1 MMEECYLYKK
11 HEQPRLDADF
21 DVKQWE
27 RFIDVAQCNIKMSKQ
42 CLAPLVE
49 TAEYWGMDK
58 VHHYEWA
65 SMGRK
70 YCKVLGS
77 AASQN
82 PVWGEALVKLNQ
94 LLLRRI
100 VEGRPLRS
108 SVNPV
113 YLLDLEHLVAWPDKS
128 DFERK
133 GRKACTLKYEPIMD
147 SELPSGYAFDQ
158 YGLIV
163 VDHTRLASVAF
174 TTTVSESLDHMYD
187 SESEIEGVTTAPL
200 QRCPRL
206 SCNWRLDVAMLLW
219 CVLLAALSWWYR
231 RALKR
236 ELLPSVLPLRAACC
250 SWNNRLA
257 DMLVVNNNSG

>member
-1 MMEECYLYKK
+1 MIEKCYLYKMHK
-11 HEQPRLDADF
+11 QPRLYSDF
-21 DVKQWE
+21 DPKQWE
-27 RFIDVAQCNIKMSKQ
+27 HFINIAQCNIKMSKQ
-42 CLAPLVE
+42 CLAPLAQ
-49 TAEYWGMDK
+49 TAECWGIDK

-65 SMGRK
+65 SLGRK
-70 YCKVLGS
+70 YCKVLAS

-82 PVWGEALVKLNQ
+82 PVWEEALVMLNQ

-100 VEGRPLRS
+100 TEGRPLKS

-113 YLLDLEHLVAWPDKS
+113 YLLDLEHLVAWSDKS

-133 GRKACTLKYEPIMD
+133 GRKTCTLKYETFVD
-147 SELPSGYAFDQ
+147 SELPPGYALDQ

-163 VDHTRLASVAF
+163 ADHNQLALVDR

-187 SESEIEGVTTAPL
+187 RESEFKGVTSAPP
-200 QRCPRL
+200 RRHPRL
-206 SCNWRLDVAMLLW
+206 GCNWRLDLAMLLW

-236 ELLPSVLPLRAACC
+236 ELLPSILSPRAAYY
-250 SWNNRLA
+250 S
-257 DMLVVNNNSG
+257 

>member
-1 MMEECYLYKK
+1 MIEECYQYRK
-11 HEQPRLDADF
+11 HEQPQLDTEF
-21 DVKQWE
+21 DTKHWE
-27 RFIDVAQCNIKMSKQ
+27 RFIDVAQSNIKMSKQ

-49 TAEYWGMDK
+49 TAECWGMDK

-70 YCKVLGS
+70 YCKVLSS

-82 PVWGEALVKLNQ
+82 PVWEEALLKLNQ
-94 LLLRRI
+94 LLWRRI
-100 VEGRPLRS
+100 VEGRHLKS

-133 GRKACTLKYEPIMD
+133 GRKPCTLKCEPITG

-163 VDHTRLASVAF
+163 ADHTGLAPAACI
-174 TTTVSESLDHMYD
+174 TTESESLDYMYD
-187 SESEIEGVTTAPL
+187 SESEFKETITTLPKTSL
-200 QRCPRL
+200 GPRCK
-206 SCNWRLDVAMLLW
+206 WRRDLAMLLW

-231 RALKR
+231 R
-236 ELLPSVLPLRAACC
+236 
-250 SWNNRLA
+250 
-257 DMLVVNNNSG
+257 M

>member
-1 MMEECYLYKK
+1 MMEECDLYKK

-27 RFIDVAQCNIKMSKQ
+27 RFIDIAQYNIKMSKQ
-42 CLAPLVE
+42 CLAPLAE

-58 VHHYEWA
+58 VHYYEWA

-70 YCKVLGS
+70 YCKVLSS

-82 PVWGEALVKLNQ
+82 PVWEEALVKLNQ

-100 VEGRPLRS
+100 AEGRPLRS

-113 YLLDLEHLVAWPDKS
+113 YLLDLEHLLAWPNKS

-133 GRKACTLKYEPIMD
+133 GRKACTLKYEPIME
-147 SELPSGYAFDQ
+147 SELPSGYALDQ

-163 VDHTRLASVAF
+163 ANHTQLASVAC
-174 TTTVSESLDHMYD
+174 TMSESLDHMYD
-187 SESEIEGVTTAPL
+187 SESEFRGITTAPPK
-200 QRCPRL
+200 RRARIGYD
-206 SCNWRLDVAMLLW
+206 WRLDLAMLTW
-219 CVLLAALSWWYR
+219 CVLLAALSWWYK

-236 ELLPSVLPLRAACC
+236 ELLPSIL
-250 SWNNRLA
+250 SFF
-257 DMLVVNNNSG
+257 